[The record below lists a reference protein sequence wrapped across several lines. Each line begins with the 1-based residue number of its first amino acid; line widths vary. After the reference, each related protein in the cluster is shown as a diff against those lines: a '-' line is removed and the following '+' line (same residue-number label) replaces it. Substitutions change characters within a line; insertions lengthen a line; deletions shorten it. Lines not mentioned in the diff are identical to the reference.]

1 MASDKTI
8 LGDLEERMDRILIL
22 IAVFWTAVLVAAFVW
37 DYRETYSSAMT
48 IARSGL
54 EESFNKDTVYRRWAS
69 IHGGVYVPVTDDM
82 PPNPYLAFI
91 PDRDI
96 TTTTGKQLTLINPA
110 YMTRQAHELGEK
122 QYGHKGHITSLN
134 PLRPENKPD
143 EWEIKALRKFEQGQV
158 EESSL
163 EPIGDETYL
172 RFMRPFVVDQG
183 CLKCH
188 AHQGYKIGDIR
199 GGISISTPW
208 KPIEQTVSREIR
220 LGSIIYGGIW
230 FIGLAGLFLAR
241 RNISNDMSKR
251 KRVEQEKSALIIE
264 LQNSMDQVKLLS
276 GFLPI
281 CSSCKKI
288 RDDKGYWSEVERYIG
303 SHSEAEFS
311 HSICPDCMRRLYPE
325 YADEVLSDL
334 EKDKE
339 K

>member
-1 MASDKTI
+1 M
-8 LGDLEERMDRILIL
+8 IL
-22 IAVFWTAVLVAAFVW
+22 IAVFWTAVIAGAFVW
-37 DYRETYSSAMT
+37 DYRATYSSAMT
-48 IARSGL
+48 IARNGL

-69 IHGGVYVPVTDDM
+69 IHGGVYVPVTDYM

-110 YMTRQAHELGEK
+110 YMTRQVHELGEK

-163 EPIGDETYL
+163 EPIGGETYL
-172 RFMRPFVVDQG
+172 RFMKPFVVDQG

-208 KPIEQTVSREIR
+208 KPIEQTVFREIR
-220 LGSIIYGGIW
+220 LGAIIYGGIW
-230 FIGLAGLFLAR
+230 CIGLVGLLLVR
-241 RNISNDMSKR
+241 RNITDDLSKR
-251 KRVEQEKSALIIE
+251 ERAEKEKSELTKE
-264 LQNSMDQVKLLS
+264 LQNSLAQVKLLS

-288 RDDKGYWSEVERYIG
+288 RDDKGYWNEVERYICG
-303 SHSEAEFS
+303 HSEAEFS

-325 YADEVLSDL
+325 YADEVLGRL
-334 EKDKE
+334 EKDE
-339 K
+339 KK